1 MPYIGVFSEENI
13 QKAIT
18 HAASKLGTASSGL
31 VAHVDSDGQI
41 SISLIQRLGPH
52 ISIEATGIMQATKGM
67 KFDKE
72 HLKAQAELIAKW

>member
-18 HAASKLGTASSGL
+18 YAAAKLGEGKSGL
-31 VAHVDSDGQI
+31 IAHIDSDGNATV
-41 SISLIQRLGPH
+41 SLVQRIGGNV
-52 ISIEATGIMQATKGM
+52 SIEATGVMDFSTGF
-67 KFDKE
+67 KFDKN